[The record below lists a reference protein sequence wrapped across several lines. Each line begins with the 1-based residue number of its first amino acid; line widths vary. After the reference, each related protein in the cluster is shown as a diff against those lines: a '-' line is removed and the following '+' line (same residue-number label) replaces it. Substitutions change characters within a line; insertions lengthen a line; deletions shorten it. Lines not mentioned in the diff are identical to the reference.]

1 MISQKITK
9 LIGEAMKVHDSVRL
23 STLRML
29 SSEFNYE
36 KIKLQKELT
45 ETDEQNVIRKE
56 ARKRKDAIEAL
67 WQAQGKHDGIE
78 ERITLEQEELN
89 ILQEFLPPELSDEE
103 VNQLISDSISQLNAK
118 TIQDLGRV
126 IAEVK
131 LKSPGVDG
139 SKVAEIVRSKLS

>member
-1 MISQKITK
+1 
-9 LIGEAMKVHDSVRL
+9 MKVHDSVRL